1 MGLMENFSNRLMV
14 VIGFIVYSKVSK
26 AQVSQA
32 PLRGWVLPVTAF
44 MIHSFHDS

>member
-1 MGLMENFSNRLMV
+1 M

-32 PLRGWVLPVTAF
+32 PLRGWVLPVQDFMVRNMARHTACRP
-44 MIHSFHDS
+44 S